1 VTIRYRYRLLASL
14 WALFILALCAIPGQF
29 IPRVGFIDWLKPDK
43 VVHFVLF
50 GVLSFLLIR
59 AFQQQTTHS
68 RLHQS
73 AGLISAILGSIY
85 GVLIELAQEY
95 VFISRSAE
103 LFDVIADAIGAFLGW
118 WFYTILVKRKIIV
131 KAN

>member
-1 VTIRYRYRLLASL
+1 
-14 WALFILALCAIPGQF
+14 
-29 IPRVGFIDWLKPDK
+29 
-43 VVHFVLF
+43 
-50 GVLSFLLIR
+50 
-59 AFQQQTTHS
+59 
-68 RLHQS
+68 
-73 AGLISAILGSIY
+73 LISAILGSIY